1 VIGSRPREVRVLR
14 RAMVVAALLAPVAFA
29 SACSEDDPP
38 SVVEPTSAFGRT
50 GTTGST
56 EATGTQTGPTGELP
70 SPPPVPT
77 GTAGEVSDGAAA
89 LSVSGDIVASKAIGN
104 LVSSVYAPPPGG
116 MALVWTAGGTDATT
130 IGLGGLSF
138 TGSQRTSPTLS
149 LTLTVQTDDGIASFQ
164 SMAGECSITIG
175 AARANQIT
183 GAFSCTDLE
192 GDGGQVIDA
201 TGSFNAQG

>member
-1 VIGSRPREVRVLR
+1 VVI
-14 RAMVVAALLAPVAFA
+14 AALLAPVALA
-29 SACSEDDPP
+29 SACSEDERPV
-38 SVVEPTSAFGRT
+38 VVEPSSAFGET

-56 EATGTQTGPTGELP
+56 GATGTPSGGTGEP
-70 SPPPVPT
+70 PTQPPVPT
-77 GTAGEVSDGAAA
+77 GSTGEVSDGAAA
-89 LSVSGDIVASKAIGN
+89 LSVSGDIVASKAIDD
-104 LVSSVYAPPPGG
+104 LVSSVYRPPPGG

-149 LTLTVQTDDGIASFQ
+149 LTITLQIDDEIATFQ

-175 AARANQIT
+175 AAEANQIT

-192 GDGGQVIDA
+192 GDGGQVISA
-201 TGSFNAQG
+201 TGSFNAQE

>member
-1 VIGSRPREVRVLR
+1 VVIAV
-14 RAMVVAALLAPVAFA
+14 LLALIAVA
-29 SACSEDDPP
+29 SACSEDEPP
-38 SVVEPTSAFGRT
+38 SVVVPSSAFGETGET
-50 GTTGST
+50 GTTG
-56 EATGTQTGPTGELP
+56 ATGLPTGETGE
-70 SPPPVPT
+70 PPIEIPPT
-77 GTAGEVSDGAAA
+77 GATGGNVEAGQAA
-89 LSVSGDIVASKAIGN
+89 LSVTGDIQASKAVGN

-149 LTLTVQTDDGIASFQ
+149 LTITVQTDDETATFQ

-175 AARANQIT
+175 AAGANQISGT
-183 GAFSCTDLE
+183 FTCTDLQS
-192 GDGGQVIDA
+192 DGGQVIDA

>member
-1 VIGSRPREVRVLR
+1 MVI
-14 RAMVVAALLAPVAFA
+14 AALLAPVALA
-29 SACSEDDPP
+29 SACSEDEPP
-38 SVVEPTSAFGRT
+38 SVVEPSSAFGET
-50 GTTGST
+50 GTIGST
-56 EATGTQTGPTGELP
+56 GATGTPTGATGELP
-70 SPPPVPT
+70 SLPPVPT
-77 GTAGEVSDGAAA
+77 GSTGEVSDGAAA
-89 LSVSGDIVASKAIGN
+89 LSVSGDIDASKAIGN

-149 LTLTVQTDDGIASFQ
+149 LTLTVQTDDDIATFQ

-175 AARANQIT
+175 AAGANQISGT
-183 GAFSCTDLE
+183 FTCTDLQ

>member
-1 VIGSRPREVRVLR
+1 VRILHRAVLI
-14 RAMVVAALLAPVAFA
+14 VALFAPVALA
-29 SACSEDDPP
+29 AACSEDEPP
-38 SVVEPTSAFGRT
+38 SLVQPSSAFGET

-56 EATGTQTGPTGELP
+56 GALTGATGELP
-70 SPPPVPT
+70 SLPPVPT
-77 GTAGEVSDGAAA
+77 GSTGEVSDGAAA
-89 LSVSGDIVASKAIGN
+89 ISVSGDIVASKAIDN

-149 LTLTVQTDDGIASFQ
+149 LTLTVQNDADIVSFQ
-164 SMAGECSITIG
+164 SMSGECSITIG
-175 AARANQIT
+175 AADANQISGT
-183 GAFSCTDLE
+183 FTCTDLA

>member
-1 VIGSRPREVRVLR
+1 VTVVL
-14 RAMVVAALLAPVAFA
+14 VTIAAL
-29 SACSEDDPP
+29 SACSDDEPP
-38 SVVEPTSAFGRT
+38 SIAEPSSAFGETGTT

-56 EATGTQTGPTGELP
+56 GSLGATAATGGPP

-77 GTAGEVSDGAAA
+77 GSNGDVEGGAAA
-89 LSVSGDIVASKAIGN
+89 LSVSGDIVASKAIDN

-149 LTLTVQTDDGIASFQ
+149 LTITLQTDDVTASFQ
-164 SMAGECSITIG
+164 SIDGECSITIG
-175 AARANQIT
+175 VADANQISGT
-183 GAFSCTDLE
+183 FACADLE
-192 GDGGQVIDA
+192 GDGGQVVDA
-201 TGSFNAQG
+201 TGSFTARE

>member
-1 VIGSRPREVRVLR
+1 
-14 RAMVVAALLAPVAFA
+14 MVVALLAPVALA
-29 SACSEDDPP
+29 SACSEDEPP
-38 SVVEPTSAFGRT
+38 SVVEPSSAFGET

-56 EATGTQTGPTGELP
+56 GATGTPSGATGEPP
-70 SPPPVPT
+70 SLPPVPT
-77 GTAGEVSDGAAA
+77 GSGGEVSDGAAA
-89 LSVSGDIVASKAIGN
+89 LSVSGDIVASKAIDN

-149 LTLTVQTDDGIASFQ
+149 LTLTVQADDEIATFTS
-164 SMAGECSITIG
+164 SAGECSITIG
-175 AARANQIT
+175 AAETNQIAGT
-183 GAFSCTDLE
+183 FSCTDLQ

>member
-1 VIGSRPREVRVLR
+1 MIGSRPREVRVLKR
-14 RAMVVAALLAPVAFA
+14 SVVIAALLAPVALA

-38 SVVEPTSAFGRT
+38 SVVQPSSAFGET
-50 GTTGST
+50 GSPGATGGPTGST
-56 EATGTQTGPTGELP
+56 GEPPSVPPLPTG
-70 SPPPVPT
+70 ST
-77 GTAGEVSDGAAA
+77 GEVSDGAAA
-89 LSVSGDIVASKAIGN
+89 LSVSGDIVASKAVGN

-149 LTLTVQTDDGIASFQ
+149 LTLTVQTEDEIASFR
-164 SMAGECSITIG
+164 SLDGECSITIG
-175 AARANQIT
+175 AA
-183 GAFSCTDLE
+183 GADQVSGTFTCTDLV

-201 TGSFNAQG
+201 TGSFDARG

>member
-1 VIGSRPREVRVLR
+1 VI
-14 RAMVVAALLAPVAFA
+14 AALLAPLALA
-29 SACSEDDPP
+29 SACSEDEPP
-38 SVVEPTSAFGRT
+38 SVVVPSSAFGETGET
-50 GTTGST
+50 GTTG
-56 EATGTQTGPTGELP
+56 ATGGVPTGETGE
-70 SPPPVPT
+70 PPIEIPPT
-77 GTAGEVSDGAAA
+77 GATGGNVEAGQAA
-89 LSVSGDIVASKAIGN
+89 LSVTGDIQASKAVGN

-149 LTLTVQTDDGIASFQ
+149 LTLTVQTDDGIANFQ
-164 SMAGECSITIG
+164 SMNGECSITIG
-175 AARANQIT
+175 AAGANQVSGT
-183 GAFSCTDLE
+183 FTCTDLQ